1 MTNLKCPYEK
11 QFSPFKFAEENKAPW
26 LKEYKD
32 TITEIIASV
41 AKQLYEE
48 AAYCKEV
55 NLLDSDYMYT
65 RFKENCEHG
74 LAFGNWIILK
84 YFYRMMY
91 IKVMKE
97 MIGEWSYTAEDKE
110 MYEYFLNLTVD
121 TKIKCKPNMFKF
133 QSCTEDDGRGIVRGN
148 AVGGIIYAEFKSD
161 DITANNV
168 LDLHYNFYFNFKF
181 MALENMLRNAKML
194 TKSITNYDFFGSDC
208 FRTFEF
214 DSYRGRFGNDI
225 SYSIKEV
232 LQNWQKEAYKP
243 KNVKPADF
251 YAEAEIFAKANPL
264 YNKLTAE
271 RDALYLKLLEDF
283 TKTERGKQLLDCLPA
298 EYKAQ
303 LGN

>member
-1 MTNLKCPYEK
+1 MTNLKCPYENH
-11 QFSPFKFAEENKAPW
+11 FSPFKFAKENKAPW

-41 AKQLYEE
+41 ANQLYNE
-48 AAYCKEV
+48 AVYCKEV
-55 NLLDSDYMYT
+55 NLLDPDYMYT
-65 RFKENCEHG
+65 RFKENCEYG

-91 IKVMKE
+91 MKVMKE
-97 MIGEWSYTAEDKE
+97 MIGEWSYTKEDKE
-110 MYEYFLNLTVD
+110 MYEYFTNLAVD
-121 TKIKCKPNMFKF
+121 SKIKCKPNMFKF
-133 QSCTEDDGRGIVRGN
+133 QSCAEDDGKGIVRGN
-148 AVGGIIYAEFKSD
+148 AIGGIIYAEFKSD
-161 DITANNV
+161 DISANNV
-168 LDLHYNFYFNFKF
+168 LDLHYNFYFDFKF

-243 KNVKPADF
+243 KDVKKTF
-251 YAEAEIFAKANPL
+251 YAALEEFMKKDPAYK
-264 YNKLTAE
+264 KLTDE
-271 RDALYLKLLEDF
+271 RNNLISKLTEEF
-283 TKTERGKQLLDCLPA
+283 KTTDEGKFLLSCIA
-298 EYKAQ
+298 
-303 LGN
+303 N